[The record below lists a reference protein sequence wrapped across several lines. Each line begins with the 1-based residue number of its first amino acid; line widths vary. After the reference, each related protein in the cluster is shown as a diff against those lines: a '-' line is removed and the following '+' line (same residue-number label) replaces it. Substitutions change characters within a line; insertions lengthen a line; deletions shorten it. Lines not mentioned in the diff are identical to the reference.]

1 MKNFM
6 NRLVAKKTMGMV
18 GSLSFFI
25 VCLYAVILQTPIPV
39 INAIL
44 GPLGLF
50 VVSLYGIKA
59 VSGNVSKHTDMI
71 GEKKK

>member
-18 GSLSFFI
+18 GALSFFV
-25 VCLYAVILQTPIPV
+25 VCLYAVIMQTPIPV

-50 VVSLYGIKA
+50 VVTLYGIKA
-59 VSGNVSKHTDMI
+59 VSGNVAKHTDMI
-71 GEKKK
+71 GNKK